1 MNTLYLY
8 SVKRLKI
15 SLSHMIQPPIN
26 QKTKKKCH
34 TTRWMTQV
42 KTTFRPSKVSH
53 KKINFTKSNSKKRE
67 RRSNR
72 LIQHVHHGDIERRR
86 DNDGGKLRLI
96 SCCDLRLWLTTQ
108 TPLLRSS
115 TASKGSLIGVPL
127 ARLQRRRKPNSFK
140 KIYIYFQISV
150 FWFYMDFGGFN

>member
-1 MNTLYLY
+1 
-8 SVKRLKI
+8 
-15 SLSHMIQPPIN
+15 
-26 QKTKKKCH
+26 
-34 TTRWMTQV
+34 MTQV

-72 LIQHVHHGDIERRR
+72 LIQHVHHGDIDRRR

-140 KIYIYFQISV
+140 NIYIYIFR
-150 FWFYMDFGGFN
+150 FLYFDFIWILEDLIKIPDIFRSPDLERKR